1 MRLFRWLLR
10 LYPRPLRQDYGE
22 AMAETFARRLDDA
35 RRVSGWRMARVWV
48 REMLGAFGLAIALVF
63 TGADRAR

>member
-22 AMAETFARRLDDA
+22 AMAETLARRLDDA
-35 RRVSGWRMARVWV
+35 RRVSGWRMCP
-48 REMLGAFGLAIALVF
+48 
-63 TGADRAR
+63 